1 MRYGFVV
8 PNNFG
13 VENPSDLIELA
24 IHAETLGFDSVWVNH
39 HVLNVG
45 YVGDRLGTAPYH
57 DALVTLTWMA
67 AHTRTIKLGTS
78 VLVMPYLH
86 PMVLAKQR
94 ATLDHLAH
102 GRLVVGLGV
111 GSLPEE
117 NAALGVPYDS
127 RGAYSNEF
135 IQVLQ
140 ALWTE
145 EAATFKGQFFS
156 FESLITSPKP
166 LQRPHPPLVVGGNR
180 PPALRRAGRFA
191 DGWHPMNLTPDGV
204 RKRLPSIRAEQAKAG
219 RPPMTTIQV
228 RLEISR
234 VTPETVLDYADAG
247 VTDLVLSLST
257 GNVADTRAAM
267 DSFQR
272 EVIDSADVTDNLGRD
287 TKVFDDCP
295 TLTVVAE

>member
-13 VENPSDLIELA
+13 VENPGDLIELA
-24 IHAETLGFDSVWVNH
+24 IHAESLGFDSVWVNH

-45 YVGDRLGTAPYH
+45 YVRDRLGNAPYH
-57 DALVTLTWMA
+57 DALVTLTWIA
-67 AHTRTIKLGTS
+67 AHTKAIRLGTS

-86 PMVLAKQR
+86 PMVLAKQL
-94 ATLDHLAH
+94 ATLDHLAQ
-102 GRLVVGLGV
+102 GRLIVGLGV

-127 RGAYSNEF
+127 RGSYGDEF

-145 EAATFKGQFFS
+145 QAATFKGQFFS
-156 FESLITSPKP
+156 FEGLITSPKP
-166 LQRPHPPLVVGGNR
+166 LQQPHPPIVVGGNR
-180 PPALRRAGRFA
+180 PPALRRAGRLA

-204 RKRLPSIRAEQAKAG
+204 RKRLPSIRAEEAKAG
-219 RPPMTTIQV
+219 RRPMTTIQV
-228 RLEISR
+228 RLEMNRITQQI
-234 VTPETVLDYADAG
+234 VFDYREAE
-247 VTDLVLSLST
+247 VTDLVMSLST

-272 EVIDSADVTDNLGRD
+272 DVMG
-287 TKVFDDCP
+287 
-295 TLTVVAE
+295 A